1 MKWRKVMAFSLAAS
15 MIAGQAVSAAPAA
28 EAASESALQTQA
40 DSKSNTNASYTDP
53 WTKTAVP
60 NQAAKVTS
68 DVDKTKF
75 THKEWTGETYTDV
88 DGNQVKAADVYGI
101 NTEPASTFATTNVV
115 YDSVDKAIK
124 GAKDYDKAASKYVQ
138 FLTGKDQADW
148 SLVVLQNQA
157 LAQGDAYKNFYKT
170 DYKATTNDWKTN
182 LQLPCSWTRQGFDF
196 SIYTNVTMPWQSKY
210 DSNVSAPNAPAN
222 YNPVG
227 LYRKTFKVTD
237 DMKAANGRVYL
248 SFQGVESSYYVY
260 VNGKEVGYSEDSY
273 SPHSFDITDYLTTDG
288 SDNLLAVEVHKFCDG
303 TWMEDQDMYYDG
315 GIFRDVYLYSAPLV
329 HIQDYKVETDLDENY
344 ENATMKLNVTV
355 ANASKAAA
363 EGYKVDVRLYDQDGK
378 MFVNDMTMD
387 LDTVPAADGDT
398 DGSVSTA
405 GSKLVLSPELWS
417 AETPNLYTMVLSLY
431 DSKTGTYMGSVS
443 QQLGFREIEFTKSEV
458 DTNGNRITTD
468 SEYKPITINGK
479 QLLLKGTNRH
489 DTDPEYGKY
498 VPHETQEEDIKL
510 MKQYNLNALR
520 TSHYSN
526 DEYLYYLCDKYGI
539 YVMGETNLESHALMN
554 QGEKQVNFKNLAMDR
569 TVTAFNRLKNR
580 TAIVMWSTG
589 NENYYSSSASYA
601 NGMFYDLIWYF
612 KNNDSTRPIHSE
624 SSDGDNGTDMRSNM
638 YPSVDTL
645 YSRAAANMPYVLC
658 EYDHAM
664 GNAVGNLKEYWDA
677 IRSSDNMLGGF
688 IWDWVD
694 QSRILSLDNLPQS
707 YVVTEKKDGVV
718 GSASISS
725 VDENPD
731 SGALTGKSAN
741 GYALFESDKY
751 NEALSGSGK
760 SFTVE
765 VICKPASDGADKVL
779 IAKGDHQ
786 FALKTNSSK
795 QLEFFA
801 YYNNNWNSVTA
812 KKPDNWVGNWHQVV
826 ATYDKGAIKIYCDGV
841 LLGQGTGNTT
851 IASSSVALGV
861 GCSADNG
868 RTFDGEISIGRVYNR
883 ALSLEEIKA
892 QNSTTPAI
900 TEKSDDVL
908 LWADFAGLTVDEAS
922 KPYDYY
928 ADTDAH
934 TNLYSDEIKGNFYGY
949 GGDSGES
956 PNDNSFCV
964 NGLVSPDRDV
974 QPELYEVKYQYQS
987 VWFTAD
993 DSKLLGETIDVYNEN
1008 NFLNLNDFDVTWT
1021 LTEDGKAI
1029 GSGKLSAEDTNLAG
1043 RESGTI
1049 KVPYRASM
1057 PEEKKAG
1064 AEYYLNLSVQLK
1076 EDTEWA
1082 KAGHEVAYEQ
1092 FQIPAEVTKVEP
1104 TVNTNVTVDESAEDV
1119 IKVSG
1124 TDFSFEVE
1132 KATGTLKNYVYKG
1145 ETLLT
1150 SGPVPNYWRGILNND
1165 NGNYDGNWK
1174 NVNKNVTASDI
1185 AVGTND
1191 AGQKTIRVTL
1201 ASASQANL
1209 KQTMVYKVDG
1219 SGAVTVDATVDA
1231 TGTSLGRYIRIGTVM
1246 ELPEGYEN
1254 VEWYGN
1260 GPVEAMWDR
1269 EDFATVGRYSNT
1281 VSGMFY
1287 PYLDTQDTGTVTGV
1301 KWISVTNP
1309 SAKSAMA
1316 IAATDTVEASALHF
1330 TVDDL
1335 DQAQHPYELTKL
1347 DSTILTVNYRSQGTG
1362 NKSCGADTLSAY
1374 LLPNNKAYTY
1384 EYTMVPYTTKDS
1396 DPMDV
1401 TRAYRTVASVSEDD
1415 IIKAAAEEL
1424 NAKIDEID
1432 ELYVQ
1437 RASDATELQN
1447 MLVSYN
1453 ALAEEGKALVGELRY
1468 QKLQEAI
1475 ALAKKFAET
1484 EDAAVVVQDKSA
1496 NHYDMDISAAATA
1509 NIAEK
1514 DGEISLKGYADVTG
1528 ETADETFNSLI
1539 GGNKAFTIEAVFN
1552 PNNVGYNG
1560 ADYNMIASKGDSS
1573 AAFRVSEQ
1581 TVYFFIKNTNGSW
1594 KIVQVPLTSEEMN
1607 QWLHVAAVYDGNNIS
1622 VYVEGKEMVTT
1633 QNVGSVATTT
1643 YPLGIGYCPETRRL
1657 SSGYLKNI
1665 RVYSAALSKD
1675 DLDNGT
1681 YKADNEKTVL
1691 WYDFDEYK
1699 YNNIDMSATGVH
1711 VSTDALELKE
1721 AESAQV
1727 SAAIAPYYAKGE
1739 IVFTS
1744 EDETVATVDEK
1755 GNVTAVKA
1763 GETKIK
1769 VSVKDSDVYAEIS
1782 VKVNGEPVV
1791 EKPITGVSVKA
1802 DKSELKVGETAKLTA
1817 VITPEDTTDSK
1828 DLKYESSDKAVAE
1841 VSDAGVVTAKAAG
1854 KAVITV
1860 SSAARPDVKATVEI
1874 NVKAKDNE
1882 LETKEPD
1889 SETETKAPQTETKA
1903 PETEKPDVP
1912 KKVPAKGSVHKSA
1925 DGKLAFKVTKSDAK
1939 NGTVTVSKLLK
1950 KTVKTVT
1957 IPATVTIDGY
1967 TFKVTAVANNVFK
1980 NASRLKSV
1988 VIGANVKSIGKS
2000 SFYKCKKL
2008 ATITFKGIKAPGVG
2022 KNAFKSGKSKV
2033 TVKVPKKMKK
2043 SQLNKLKKALKKA
2056 GVKKASYKKTK

>member
-115 YDSVDKAIK
+115 YDSVEKAIK

-157 LAQGDAYKNFYKT
+157 LAQGDAYKDFYKT
-170 DYKATTNDWKTN
+170 DYKATTNDWKTK

-303 TWMEDQDMYYDG
+303 TWMEDQDMFYDG

-539 YVMGETNLESHALMN
+539 YVMGETNLESHALMD

-624 SSDGDNGTDMRSNM
+624 SSDGNNGTDMRSNM

-779 IAKGDHQ
+779 IAKGDYQ

-801 YYNNNWNSVTA
+801 YYNNNWKSVTA

-826 ATYDKGAIKIYCDGV
+826 ATYDKGAIKIYCDGE
-841 LLGQGTGNTT
+841 LIGSGNGNTT

-868 RTFDGEISIGRVYNR
+868 RTFDGEISMGRVYSR
-883 ALSLEEIKA
+883 ALSQEEINA

-908 LWADFAGLTVDEAS
+908 LWADFSGLTVDESS

-993 DSKLLGETIDVYNEN
+993 DSRLLGETIDVYNEN

-1021 LTEDGKAI
+1021 LTEDGKEI
-1029 GSGKLSAEDTNLAG
+1029 GSGKLSAEDTNIAG
-1043 RESGTI
+1043 RESGSI

-1104 TVNTNVTVDESAEDV
+1104 TINTNVTVDDSAEDV

-1209 KQTMVYKVDG
+1209 KQTMIYTVDG

-1362 NKSCGADTLSAY
+1362 NKSCGQDTLSAY

-1643 YPLGIGYCPETRRL
+1643 YPLGIGYCPETQRL

-1769 VSVKDSDVYAEIS
+1769 VSVKDSDVYTEIA
-1782 VKVNGEPVV
+1782 VKVNGKPVV

-1874 NVKAKDNE
+1874 NVKA
-1882 LETKEPD
+1882 
-1889 SETETKAPQTETKA
+1889 KA

>member
-624 SSDGDNGTDMRSNM
+624 SSDGNNGTDMRSNM

-2022 KNAFKSGKSKV
+2022 QNAFKSGKSKV

>member
-101 NTEPASTFATTNVV
+101 NTEQASTFATTNVV

-443 QQLGFREIEFTKSEV
+443 QQLGFREIEFTKSKV
-458 DTNGNRITTD
+458 DTNGNRTTTD

-498 VPHETQEEDIKL
+498 VPHETQKEDIKL

-554 QGEKQVNFKNLAMDR
+554 QGEKQANFKNLAMDR

-580 TAIVMWSTG
+580 TSIVMWSTG

-624 SSDGDNGTDMRSNM
+624 SSDGNNGTDMRSNM

-694 QSRILSLDNLPQS
+694 QSRMLSLDNLPKA
-707 YVVTEKKDGVV
+707 YVVTDKKDGVT

-725 VDENPD
+725 VNENPE
-731 SGALTGKSAN
+731 SGALTSKSAN

-765 VICKPASDGADKVL
+765 VICKPASDGSDKVL
-779 IAKGDHQ
+779 MAKGDHQ

-826 ATYDKGAIKIYCDGV
+826 ATYDKGAIKIYCDGELV
-841 LLGQGTGNTT
+841 GSGNGNTT

-868 RTFDGEISIGRVYNR
+868 RTFDGEISMGRVYSR

-892 QNSTTPAI
+892 QNGTTPAI

-908 LWADFAGLTVDEAS
+908 LWADFAGLTVDESS

-928 ADTDAH
+928 AEKDAH
-934 TNLYSDEIKGNFYGY
+934 ANLYSDEIKGNFYGY

-987 VWFTAD
+987 VWFSTD
-993 DSKLLGETIDVYNEN
+993 DSMLLGETIDVYNEN
-1008 NFLNLNDFDVTWT
+1008 NFLNLNDFDVKWT
-1021 LTEDGKAI
+1021 LTEDGKEI
-1029 GSGKLSAEDTNLAG
+1029 GSGKLSAEDTNIAG
-1043 RESGTI
+1043 RESGSI

-1104 TVNTNVTVDESAEDV
+1104 TINTNVTVDDSAEDV

-1185 AVGTND
+1185 AVETND

-1209 KQTMVYKVDG
+1209 KQTMVYTVDG

-1231 TGTSLGRYIRIGTVM
+1231 TGTGLGRYIRIGTVM

-1316 IAATDTVEASALHF
+1316 IAAADTVEASALHF

-1362 NKSCGADTLSAY
+1362 NKSCGQDTLSAY

-1384 EYTMVPYTTKDS
+1384 EYTMVPYTTNDS

-1415 IIKAAAEEL
+1415 IIQSAAKEL
-1424 NAKIDEID
+1424 SDKIDGILVTGSD
-1432 ELYVQ
+1432 TKEL
-1437 RASDATELQN
+1437 RK

-1453 ALAEEGKALVGELRY
+1453 ALTEEGKAIVGEIRY
-1468 QKLQEAI
+1468 RKLQEAI
-1475 ALAKKFAET
+1475 ALAQKLADT
-1484 EDAAVVVQDKSA
+1484 ENAAVVVKDQSA
-1496 NHYDMDISAAATA
+1496 NGYDMDISGVSTA
-1509 NIAEK
+1509 DLAEK
-1514 DGEISLKGYADVTG
+1514 DGEIALKGYADVTG

-1552 PNNVGYNG
+1552 PNNVGYSG
-1560 ADYNMIASKGDSS
+1560 ADYNMIASKGDGS

-1643 YPLGIGYCPETRRL
+1643 YLLGIGYCPETQRL

-1691 WYDFDEYK
+1691 WYDFDNYS
-1699 YNNIDMSATGVH
+1699 YNNIDTKATGVN

-1721 AESAQV
+1721 EEGAQV

-1739 IVFTS
+1739 LTFAS
-1744 EDETVATVDEK
+1744 EDETIATVDDK

-1769 VSVKDSDVYAEIS
+1769 VSVKDSDVYTEIA
-1782 VKVNGEPVV
+1782 VKVNGKPVV

>member
-539 YVMGETNLESHALMN
+539 YVMGETNLESHALMD

-624 SSDGDNGTDMRSNM
+624 SSDGNNGTDMRSNM

-765 VICKPASDGADKVL
+765 VICKPESDGADKVL
-779 IAKGDHQ
+779 IAKGDYQ

-826 ATYDKGAIKIYCDGV
+826 ATYDKGAIKIYCDGELV
-841 LLGQGTGNTT
+841 GSGNGNTT

-868 RTFDGEISIGRVYNR
+868 RTFDGEISMGRVYSR
-883 ALSLEEIKA
+883 ALSLEEINA

-908 LWADFAGLTVDEAS
+908 LWADFAGLTVDESS

-928 ADTDAH
+928 AEKDAH
-934 TNLYSDEIKGNFYGY
+934 ANLYSDEIKGNFYGY

-987 VWFTAD
+987 VWFSTD
-993 DSKLLGETIDVYNEN
+993 DSMLLGETIDVYNEN
-1008 NFLNLNDFDVTWT
+1008 NFLNLNDFDVKWT
-1021 LTEDGKAI
+1021 LTEDGKEI
-1029 GSGKLSAEDTNLAG
+1029 GSGKLSAEDTNIAG
-1043 RESGTI
+1043 RESGSI

-1104 TVNTNVTVDESAEDV
+1104 TINTNVTVDDSAEDV

-1362 NKSCGADTLSAY
+1362 NKSCGQDTLSAY

-1384 EYTMVPYTTKDS
+1384 EYTMVPYTTNDS

-1401 TRAYRTVASVSEDD
+1401 TRAYRTVASVAEDD
-1415 IIKAAAEEL
+1415 IIQSAAKEL
-1424 NAKIDEID
+1424 SDKIDGI
-1432 ELYVQ
+1432 LVTG
-1437 RASDATELQN
+1437 SDTKELQK

-1453 ALAEEGKALVGELRY
+1453 ALTEEGKAIVGEIRY
-1468 QKLQEAI
+1468 RKLQEAI
-1475 ALAKKFAET
+1475 ALAQKLADTK
-1484 EDAAVVVQDKSA
+1484 DAAVVVKDQSA
-1496 NHYDMDISAAATA
+1496 NGYDMDISGVSTA
-1509 NIAEK
+1509 DLAEK
-1514 DGEISLKGYADVTG
+1514 DGEIALKGYADVTG

-1560 ADYNMIASKGDSS
+1560 SDYNMIASKGDSS

-1594 KIVQVPLTSEEMN
+1594 KFVQVPLTSEEMN

-1633 QNVGSVATTT
+1633 QNVGSVAATT
-1643 YPLGIGYCPETRRL
+1643 YPLGIGYCPETQRL

-1691 WYDFDEYK
+1691 WYDFDNYS
-1699 YNNIDMSATGVH
+1699 YNNIDTKATGVN

-1721 AESAQV
+1721 AEGAQV

-1860 SSAARPDVKATVEI
+1860 SSAARSDVKATVEI

-1882 LETKEPD
+1882 LETKEP
-1889 SETETKAPQTETKA
+1889 ETETKAPQTETKA

>member
-329 HIQDYKVETDLDENY
+329 HIQDYKVETDFDENY

-539 YVMGETNLESHALMN
+539 YVMGETNLESHALMD

-580 TAIVMWSTG
+580 TSIVMWSTG

-624 SSDGDNGTDMRSNM
+624 SSDGNNGTDMRSNM

-765 VICKPASDGADKVL
+765 VICKPESDGADKVL
-779 IAKGDHQ
+779 IAKGDYQ

-826 ATYDKGAIKIYCDGV
+826 ATYDKGAIKIYCDGELV
-841 LLGQGTGNTT
+841 GSGNGNTT

-868 RTFDGEISIGRVYNR
+868 RTFDGEISMGRVYSR
-883 ALSLEEIKA
+883 ALSLEEINA

-908 LWADFAGLTVDEAS
+908 LWADFAGLTVDESS

-928 ADTDAH
+928 AEKDAH
-934 TNLYSDEIKGNFYGY
+934 ANLYSDEIKGNFYGY

-987 VWFTAD
+987 VWFSTD
-993 DSKLLGETIDVYNEN
+993 DSMLLGETIDVYNEN
-1008 NFLNLNDFDVTWT
+1008 NFLNLNDFDVKWT
-1021 LTEDGKAI
+1021 LTEDGKEI
-1029 GSGKLSAEDTNLAG
+1029 GSGKLSAEDTNIAG
-1043 RESGTI
+1043 RESGSI

-1104 TVNTNVTVDESAEDV
+1104 TINTNVTVDDSAEDV

-1362 NKSCGADTLSAY
+1362 NKSCGQDTLSAY

-1384 EYTMVPYTTKDS
+1384 EYTMVPYTTNDS

-1643 YPLGIGYCPETRRL
+1643 YPLGIGYCPETQRL

-1860 SSAARPDVKATVEI
+1860 SSAARSDVKATVEI

-1882 LETKEPD
+1882 LETKEP
-1889 SETETKAPQTETKA
+1889 ETETKAPQTETKA

>member
-60 NQAAKVTS
+60 NQTAKVTS

-138 FLTGKDQADW
+138 FLTGKDQEDW

-539 YVMGETNLESHALMN
+539 YVMGETNLESHALMD

-580 TAIVMWSTG
+580 TSIVMWSTG

-624 SSDGDNGTDMRSNM
+624 SSDGNNGTDMRSNM

-765 VICKPASDGADKVL
+765 VICKPESDGADKVL
-779 IAKGDHQ
+779 IAKGDYQ

-826 ATYDKGAIKIYCDGV
+826 ATYDKGAIKIYCDGELV
-841 LLGQGTGNTT
+841 GSGNGNTT

-868 RTFDGEISIGRVYNR
+868 RTFDGEISMGRVYSR
-883 ALSLEEIKA
+883 ALSLEEINA

-908 LWADFAGLTVDEAS
+908 LWADFAGLTVDESS

-928 ADTDAH
+928 AEKDAH
-934 TNLYSDEIKGNFYGY
+934 ANLYSDEIKGNFYGY

-987 VWFTAD
+987 VWFSTD
-993 DSKLLGETIDVYNEN
+993 DSMLLGETIDVYNEN
-1008 NFLNLNDFDVTWT
+1008 NFLNLNDFDVKWT
-1021 LTEDGKAI
+1021 LTEDGKEI
-1029 GSGKLSAEDTNLAG
+1029 GSGKLSAEDTNIAG
-1043 RESGTI
+1043 RESGSI

-1104 TVNTNVTVDESAEDV
+1104 TINTNVTVDDSAEDV

-1362 NKSCGADTLSAY
+1362 NKSCGQDTLSAY

-1384 EYTMVPYTTKDS
+1384 EYTMVPYTTNDS

-1401 TRAYRTVASVSEDD
+1401 TRAYRTVASVAEDD
-1415 IIKAAAEEL
+1415 IIQSAAKEL
-1424 NAKIDEID
+1424 SDKIDGI
-1432 ELYVQ
+1432 LVTG
-1437 RASDATELQN
+1437 SDTKELQK

-1453 ALAEEGKALVGELRY
+1453 ALTEEGKAIVGEIRY
-1468 QKLQEAI
+1468 RKLQEAI
-1475 ALAKKFAET
+1475 ALAQKLADTK
-1484 EDAAVVVQDKSA
+1484 DAAVVVKDQSA
-1496 NHYDMDISAAATA
+1496 NGYDMDISGVSTA
-1509 NIAEK
+1509 DLAEK
-1514 DGEISLKGYADVTG
+1514 DGEIALKGYADVTG

-1560 ADYNMIASKGDSS
+1560 SDYNMIASKGDSS

-1594 KIVQVPLTSEEMN
+1594 KFVQVPLTSEEMN

-1633 QNVGSVATTT
+1633 QNVGSVAATT
-1643 YPLGIGYCPETRRL
+1643 YPLGIGYCPETQRL

-1691 WYDFDEYK
+1691 WYDFDNYS
-1699 YNNIDMSATGVH
+1699 YNNIDTKATGVN

-1721 AESAQV
+1721 AEGAQV

-1860 SSAARPDVKATVEI
+1860 SSAARSDVKATVEI

-1882 LETKEPD
+1882 LETKEP
-1889 SETETKAPQTETKA
+1889 ETETKAPQTETKA

>member
-101 NTEPASTFATTNVV
+101 NTEQASTFATTNVV
-115 YDSVDKAIK
+115 YDSVEKAIK

-157 LAQGDAYKNFYKT
+157 LAQGDAYKDFYKT

-355 ANASKAAA
+355 ANASKATA

-580 TAIVMWSTG
+580 TSIVMWSTG

-624 SSDGDNGTDMRSNM
+624 SSDGNNGTDMRSNM

-725 VDENPD
+725 VNENPD

-765 VICKPASDGADKVL
+765 VICKPASDGVDKVL

-826 ATYDKGAIKIYCDGV
+826 ATYDKGAIKIYCDGE
-841 LLGQGTGNTT
+841 LIGSGNGNTT

-868 RTFDGEISIGRVYNR
+868 RTFDGEISMGRVYSR

-908 LWADFAGLTVDEAS
+908 LWADFAGLTVDESS

-928 ADTDAH
+928 AEKDAH
-934 TNLYSDEIKGNFYGY
+934 ANLYSNEIKGNFYGY

-993 DSKLLGETIDVYNEN
+993 DSRLLGETIDVYNEN

-1021 LTEDGKAI
+1021 LTEDGKEI
-1029 GSGKLSAEDTNLAG
+1029 GSGKLSAEDTNIAG
-1043 RESGTI
+1043 RESGSI

-1104 TVNTNVTVDESAEDV
+1104 TINTNVTVDDSAEDV

-1124 TDFSFEVE
+1124 TDFGFEVE

-1362 NKSCGADTLSAY
+1362 NKSCGQDTLSAY

-1384 EYTMVPYTTKDS
+1384 EYTMVPYTTNDS

-1415 IIKAAAEEL
+1415 IIQSAAKEL
-1424 NAKIDEID
+1424 SDKIDGILVTGSD
-1432 ELYVQ
+1432 TKEL
-1437 RASDATELQN
+1437 RK

-1453 ALAEEGKALVGELRY
+1453 ALTEEGKAIVGEIRY
-1468 QKLQEAI
+1468 RKLQEAI
-1475 ALAKKFAET
+1475 ALAQKLADT
-1484 EDAAVVVQDKSA
+1484 ENAAVVVKDQSA
-1496 NHYDMDISAAATA
+1496 NGYDMDISGVSTA
-1509 NIAEK
+1509 DLAEK
-1514 DGEISLKGYADVTG
+1514 DGEIALKGYADVTG

-1552 PNNVGYNG
+1552 PNNVGYSG
-1560 ADYNMIASKGDSS
+1560 ADYNMIASKGDGS

-1594 KIVQVPLTSEEMN
+1594 KTVQVPLTSEEMN

-1643 YPLGIGYCPETRRL
+1643 YPLGIGYCPETQRL

>member
-115 YDSVDKAIK
+115 YDSVEKAIK

-227 LYRKTFKVTD
+227 LYRKSFKVTD

-624 SSDGDNGTDMRSNM
+624 SSDGNNGTDMRSNM

-779 IAKGDHQ
+779 IAKGDYQ

-826 ATYDKGAIKIYCDGV
+826 ATYDKGAIKIYCDGELV
-841 LLGQGTGNTT
+841 GSGNGNTT

-868 RTFDGEISIGRVYNR
+868 RTFDGEISMGRVYSR
-883 ALSLEEIKA
+883 ALSLEEINA

-908 LWADFAGLTVDEAS
+908 LWADFSGLTVDESS

-993 DSKLLGETIDVYNEN
+993 DSRLLGETIDVYNEN
-1008 NFLNLNDFDVTWT
+1008 NFLNLNDFDVKWT
-1021 LTEDGKAI
+1021 LTEDGKEI
-1029 GSGKLSAEDTNLAG
+1029 GSGKLSAEDTNIAG
-1043 RESGTI
+1043 RESGSI

-1643 YPLGIGYCPETRRL
+1643 YPLGIGYCPETQRL

-1882 LETKEPD
+1882 LETKEPE

>member
-624 SSDGDNGTDMRSNM
+624 SSDGNNGTDMRSNM

-826 ATYDKGAIKIYCDGV
+826 ATYDKGAIKIYCDGELV
-841 LLGQGTGNTT
+841 GSGNGNTT

-868 RTFDGEISIGRVYNR
+868 RTFDGEISMGRVYSR

-908 LWADFAGLTVDEAS
+908 LWADFSGLTVDESS

-928 ADTDAH
+928 AEKDAH
-934 TNLYSDEIKGNFYGY
+934 ANLYSDEIKGSFYGY

-993 DSKLLGETIDVYNEN
+993 DSRLLGETIDVYNEN
-1008 NFLNLNDFDVTWT
+1008 NFLNLNDFDVKWT
-1021 LTEDGKAI
+1021 LTEDGKEI
-1029 GSGKLSAEDTNLAG
+1029 GSGKLSAEDTNIAG
-1043 RESGTI
+1043 RESGSI

-1362 NKSCGADTLSAY
+1362 NKSCGQDTLSAY

-1643 YPLGIGYCPETRRL
+1643 YPLGIGYCPETQRL

-1860 SSAARPDVKATVEI
+1860 SSATRPDVKATVEI

>member
-210 DSNVSAPNAPAN
+210 DSNVSVPNAPAN

-624 SSDGDNGTDMRSNM
+624 SSDGNNGTDMRSNM

-801 YYNNNWNSVTA
+801 YYNNNWKSVTA

-826 ATYDKGAIKIYCDGV
+826 ATYDKGAIKIYCDGE
-841 LLGQGTGNTT
+841 LIGSGNGNTT

-868 RTFDGEISIGRVYNR
+868 RTFDGEISMGRVYSR
-883 ALSLEEIKA
+883 ALSQEEINA

-908 LWADFAGLTVDEAS
+908 LWADFSGLTVDESS

-993 DSKLLGETIDVYNEN
+993 DSRLLGETIDVYNEN

-1021 LTEDGKAI
+1021 LTEDGKEI
-1029 GSGKLSAEDTNLAG
+1029 GSGKLSAEDTNIAG
-1043 RESGTI
+1043 RESGSI

-1104 TVNTNVTVDESAEDV
+1104 TINTNVTVDDSAEDV

-1209 KQTMVYKVDG
+1209 KQTMIYTVDG

-1362 NKSCGADTLSAY
+1362 NKSCGQDTLSAY

-1643 YPLGIGYCPETRRL
+1643 YPLGIGYCPETQRL

-1769 VSVKDSDVYAEIS
+1769 VSVKDSDVYTEIA
-1782 VKVNGEPVV
+1782 VKVNGKPVV

-1874 NVKAKDNE
+1874 NVKA
-1882 LETKEPD
+1882 
-1889 SETETKAPQTETKA
+1889 KA

>member
-344 ENATMKLNVTV
+344 ENATMNLNVTV

-398 DGSVSTA
+398 DGSVSAA

-443 QQLGFREIEFTKSEV
+443 QQLGFREIEFTKSKV
-458 DTNGNRITTD
+458 DTNGNRTTTD

-554 QGEKQVNFKNLAMDR
+554 QGEKQANFKNLAMDR

-580 TAIVMWSTG
+580 TSIVMWSTG

-624 SSDGDNGTDMRSNM
+624 SSDGNNGTDMRSNM

-694 QSRILSLDNLPQS
+694 QSRMLSLDNLPQS

-779 IAKGDHQ
+779 IAKGDYQ

-801 YYNNNWNSVTA
+801 YYNNNWKSVTA

-826 ATYDKGAIKIYCDGV
+826 ATYDKGAIKIYCDGE
-841 LLGQGTGNTT
+841 LIGSGNGNTT

-868 RTFDGEISIGRVYNR
+868 RTFDGEISMGRVYSR
-883 ALSLEEIKA
+883 ALSQEEINA

-908 LWADFAGLTVDEAS
+908 LWADFSGLTVDESS

-993 DSKLLGETIDVYNEN
+993 DSRLLGETIDVYNEN

-1021 LTEDGKAI
+1021 LTEDGKEI
-1029 GSGKLSAEDTNLAG
+1029 GSGKLSAEDTNIAG
-1043 RESGTI
+1043 RESGSI

-1104 TVNTNVTVDESAEDV
+1104 TINTNVTVDDSAEDV

-1209 KQTMVYKVDG
+1209 KQTMIYTVDG

-1362 NKSCGADTLSAY
+1362 NKSCGQDTLSAY

-1643 YPLGIGYCPETRRL
+1643 YPLGIGYCPETQRL

-1769 VSVKDSDVYAEIS
+1769 VSVKDSDVYTEIA
-1782 VKVNGEPVV
+1782 VKVNGKPVV

-1874 NVKAKDNE
+1874 NVKA
-1882 LETKEPD
+1882 
-1889 SETETKAPQTETKA
+1889 KA

>member
-227 LYRKTFKVTD
+227 LYRKSFKVTD

-344 ENATMKLNVTV
+344 ENATMNLKVTV

-398 DGSVSTA
+398 DGSVSAA

-612 KNNDSTRPIHSE
+612 KNNDSTRPVHSE
-624 SSDGDNGTDMRSNM
+624 SSDGNNGTDMRSNM

-645 YSRAAANMPYVLC
+645 YSRASANMPYVLC

-718 GSASISS
+718 GSASINS
-725 VDENPD
+725 VNENPD
-731 SGALTGKSAN
+731 SAALTSKSAN
-741 GYALFESDKY
+741 GYALFDSDKY

-765 VICKPASDGADKVL
+765 VICKPASDGSDKVL
-779 IAKGDHQ
+779 MAKGDYQ
-786 FALKTNSSK
+786 FALKTNSDK
-795 QLEFFA
+795 NLEFFA
-801 YYNNNWNSVTA
+801 YYNNSWNSVTA
-812 KKPDNWVGNWHQVV
+812 VKPADWVGKWHQVV
-826 ATYDKGAIKIYCDGV
+826 ATYDKGAIKIYCDGE
-841 LLGQGTGNTT
+841 LIGSGNGNTT

-868 RTFDGEISIGRVYNR
+868 RTFDGEISMGRVYSR
-883 ALSLEEIKA
+883 ALSLEEINA

-908 LWADFAGLTVDEAS
+908 LWADFSGLTVDESS

-993 DSKLLGETIDVYNEN
+993 DSRLLGETIDVYNEN

-1021 LTEDGKAI
+1021 LTEDGKEI
-1029 GSGKLSAEDTNLAG
+1029 GSGKLSAEDTNIAG
-1043 RESGTI
+1043 RESGSI

-1104 TVNTNVTVDESAEDV
+1104 TINTNVTVDDSAEDV

-1124 TDFSFEVE
+1124 TDFGFEVE

-1209 KQTMVYKVDG
+1209 KQTMVYTVDG

-1362 NKSCGADTLSAY
+1362 NKSCGQDTLSAY

-1384 EYTMVPYTTKDS
+1384 EYTMVPYTTNDS

-1475 ALAKKFAET
+1475 ALAKKFADT
-1484 EDAAVVVQDKSA
+1484 ENAAVVVQDKSA

-1633 QNVGSVATTT
+1633 QNVGSVAATT
-1643 YPLGIGYCPETRRL
+1643 YPLGIGYCPETQRL

-1854 KAVITV
+1854 KATITV
-1860 SSAARPDVKATVEI
+1860 SSVARPDVKATVEI
-1874 NVKAKDNE
+1874 TVKAKDNE
-1882 LETKEPD
+1882 LETKEPE

>member
-539 YVMGETNLESHALMN
+539 YVMGETNLESHALMD

-580 TAIVMWSTG
+580 TSIVMWSTG

-624 SSDGDNGTDMRSNM
+624 SSDGNNGTDMRSNM

-765 VICKPASDGADKVL
+765 VICKPESDGADKVL
-779 IAKGDHQ
+779 IAKGDYQ

-826 ATYDKGAIKIYCDGV
+826 ATYDKGAIKIYCDGELV
-841 LLGQGTGNTT
+841 GSGNGNTT

-868 RTFDGEISIGRVYNR
+868 RTFDGEISMGRVYSR
-883 ALSLEEIKA
+883 ALSLEEINA

-908 LWADFAGLTVDEAS
+908 LWADFAGLTVDESS

-928 ADTDAH
+928 AEKDAH
-934 TNLYSDEIKGNFYGY
+934 ANLYSDEIKGNFYGY

-956 PNDNSFCV
+956 PDDNSFCV

-987 VWFTAD
+987 VWFSTD
-993 DSKLLGETIDVYNEN
+993 DSMLLGETIDVYNEN
-1008 NFLNLNDFDVTWT
+1008 NFLNLNDFDVKWT
-1021 LTEDGKAI
+1021 LTEDGKEI
-1029 GSGKLSAEDTNLAG
+1029 GSGKLSAEDTNIAG
-1043 RESGTI
+1043 RESGSI

-1104 TVNTNVTVDESAEDV
+1104 TINTNVTVDDSAEDV

-1219 SGAVTVDATVDA
+1219 SGAVTVDTTVDA

-1362 NKSCGADTLSAY
+1362 NKSCGQDTLSAY

-1384 EYTMVPYTTKDS
+1384 EYTMVPYTTNDS

-1401 TRAYRTVASVSEDD
+1401 TRAYRTVASVAEDD
-1415 IIKAAAEEL
+1415 IIQSAAKEL
-1424 NAKIDEID
+1424 SDKIDGI
-1432 ELYVQ
+1432 LVTG
-1437 RASDATELQN
+1437 SDTKELQK

-1453 ALAEEGKALVGELRY
+1453 ALTEEGKAIVGEIRY
-1468 QKLQEAI
+1468 RKLQEAI
-1475 ALAKKFAET
+1475 ALAQKLADTK
-1484 EDAAVVVQDKSA
+1484 DAAVVVKDQSA
-1496 NHYDMDISAAATA
+1496 NGYDMDISGVSTA
-1509 NIAEK
+1509 DLAEN
-1514 DGEISLKGYADVTG
+1514 DGEIALKGYADVTG

-1560 ADYNMIASKGDSS
+1560 SDYNMIASKGDSS

-1594 KIVQVPLTSEEMN
+1594 KFVQVPLTSEEMN

-1633 QNVGSVATTT
+1633 QNVGSVAATT
-1643 YPLGIGYCPETRRL
+1643 YPLGIGYCPETQRL

-1691 WYDFDEYK
+1691 WYDFDNYS
-1699 YNNIDMSATGVH
+1699 YNNIDTKATGVN

-1721 AESAQV
+1721 AEGAQV

-1860 SSAARPDVKATVEI
+1860 SSAARSDVKATVEI

-1882 LETKEPD
+1882 LETKEP
-1889 SETETKAPQTETKA
+1889 ETETKAPQTETKA

>member
-101 NTEPASTFATTNVV
+101 NTEQASTFATTNVV
-115 YDSVDKAIK
+115 YDSVEKAIK

-157 LAQGDAYKNFYKT
+157 LAQGDAYKDFYKT

-182 LQLPCSWTRQGFDF
+182 LQLPCSWTRQRFDF

-344 ENATMKLNVTV
+344 ENAEMDLNVTV
-355 ANASKAAA
+355 SNASTAAA
-363 EGYKVDVRLYDQDGK
+363 EGYKVDVRLYDQDGNV
-378 MFVNDMTMD
+378 FVNDMTMD
-387 LDTVPAADGDT
+387 LGTVPAADGDT
-398 DGSVSTA
+398 DGTVSVS

-458 DTNGNRITTD
+458 DTNGNRTTTD

-554 QGEKQVNFKNLAMDR
+554 QGEKQANFKNLAMDR

-580 TAIVMWSTG
+580 TSIVMWSTG

-624 SSDGDNGTDMRSNM
+624 SSDGNNGTDMRSNM

-694 QSRILSLDNLPQS
+694 QSRMLSLDNLPKA
-707 YVVTEKKDGVV
+707 YVVTDKKDGVT

-725 VDENPD
+725 VNENPE
-731 SGALTGKSAN
+731 SGALTSKSAN

-765 VICKPASDGADKVL
+765 VICKPASDGSDKVL
-779 IAKGDHQ
+779 MAKGDHQ
-786 FALKTNSSK
+786 FALKTNSNK

-801 YYNNNWNSVTA
+801 YYNNSWNSVTA
-812 KKPDNWVGNWHQVV
+812 AKPADWVGKWHQVV

-841 LLGQGTGNTT
+841 LLGEGNGNTS
-851 IASSSVALGV
+851 IASGSVALGV

-868 RTFDGEISIGRVYNR
+868 RTFDGEISMGRVYSR

-892 QNSTTPAI
+892 QNGTTPAI

-908 LWADFAGLTVDEAS
+908 LWADFAGLTVDESS

-928 ADTDAH
+928 AEKDAH
-934 TNLYSDEIKGNFYGY
+934 ANLYSDEIKGNFYGY

-987 VWFTAD
+987 VWFSTD
-993 DSKLLGETIDVYNEN
+993 DSRLLGESIDVYNEN

-1021 LTEDGKAI
+1021 LTEDGKEI
-1029 GSGKLSAEDTNLAG
+1029 GSGKLSAEDTNIAG
-1043 RESGTI
+1043 RESGSI

-1104 TVNTNVTVDESAEDV
+1104 TINTNVTVDDSAEDV

-1124 TDFSFEVE
+1124 TDFGFEVE

-1209 KQTMVYKVDG
+1209 KQTMVYTVDG

-1362 NKSCGADTLSAY
+1362 NKSCGQDTLSAY

-1384 EYTMVPYTTKDS
+1384 EYTMVPYTTNDS

-1643 YPLGIGYCPETRRL
+1643 YPLGIGYCPETQRL

-1721 AESAQV
+1721 EEGAQV

-1739 IVFTS
+1739 LIFAS
-1744 EDETVATVDEK
+1744 EDETIATVDDK

-1769 VSVKDSDVYAEIS
+1769 VSVKDSDVYTEIA
-1782 VKVNGEPVV
+1782 VKVNGKPVV

-1882 LETKEPD
+1882 PETKEPE

>member
-101 NTEPASTFATTNVV
+101 NTEQASTFATTNVV
-115 YDSVDKAIK
+115 YDSVEKAIK

-138 FLTGKDQADW
+138 FLTGKDQEDW

-157 LAQGDAYKNFYKT
+157 LAQGDAYKDFYKT

-624 SSDGDNGTDMRSNM
+624 SSDGNNGTDMRSNM

-779 IAKGDHQ
+779 IAKGDYQ

-826 ATYDKGAIKIYCDGV
+826 ATYDKGAIKIYCDGELV
-841 LLGQGTGNTT
+841 GSGNGNTT

-868 RTFDGEISIGRVYNR
+868 RTFDGEISMGRVYSR
-883 ALSLEEIKA
+883 ALSLEEINA

-908 LWADFAGLTVDEAS
+908 LWADFAGLTVDESS

-928 ADTDAH
+928 AEKDAH
-934 TNLYSDEIKGNFYGY
+934 ANLYSDEIKGNFYGY

-987 VWFTAD
+987 VWFSTD
-993 DSKLLGETIDVYNEN
+993 DSMLLGETIDVYNEN
-1008 NFLNLNDFDVTWT
+1008 NFLNLNDFDVKWT
-1021 LTEDGKAI
+1021 LTEDGKEI
-1029 GSGKLSAEDTNLAG
+1029 GSGKLSAEDTNIAG
-1043 RESGTI
+1043 RESGSI

-1104 TVNTNVTVDESAEDV
+1104 TINTNVTVDDSAEDV

-1362 NKSCGADTLSAY
+1362 NKSCGQDTLSAY

-1384 EYTMVPYTTKDS
+1384 EYTMVPYTTNDS

-1401 TRAYRTVASVSEDD
+1401 TRAYRTVASVAEDD
-1415 IIKAAAEEL
+1415 IIQSAAKEL
-1424 NAKIDEID
+1424 SDKIDGI
-1432 ELYVQ
+1432 LVTG
-1437 RASDATELQN
+1437 SDTKELQK

-1453 ALAEEGKALVGELRY
+1453 ALTEEGKAIVGEIRY
-1468 QKLQEAI
+1468 RKLQEAI
-1475 ALAKKFAET
+1475 ALAQKLADTK
-1484 EDAAVVVQDKSA
+1484 DAAVVVKDQSA
-1496 NHYDMDISAAATA
+1496 NGYDMDISGVSTA
-1509 NIAEK
+1509 DLAEK
-1514 DGEISLKGYADVTG
+1514 DGEIALKGYADVTG

-1560 ADYNMIASKGDSS
+1560 SDYNMIASKGDSS

-1594 KIVQVPLTSEEMN
+1594 KFVQVPLTSEEMN

-1633 QNVGSVATTT
+1633 QNVGSVAATT
-1643 YPLGIGYCPETRRL
+1643 YPLGIGYCPETQRL

-1691 WYDFDEYK
+1691 WYDFDNYS
-1699 YNNIDMSATGVH
+1699 YNNIDTKATGVN

-1721 AESAQV
+1721 AEGAQV

-1860 SSAARPDVKATVEI
+1860 SSAARSDVKATVEI

-1882 LETKEPD
+1882 LETKEP
-1889 SETETKAPQTETKA
+1889 ETETKAPQTETKA

>member
-405 GSKLVLSPELWS
+405 SSKLVLSPELWS

-539 YVMGETNLESHALMN
+539 YVMGETNLESHALMD

-624 SSDGDNGTDMRSNM
+624 SSDGNNGTDMRSNM

-707 YVVTEKKDGVV
+707 YIVTEKKDGVV
-718 GSASISS
+718 GSASINS
-725 VDENPD
+725 VNENPD
-731 SGALTGKSAN
+731 SEALTSKSAN

-779 IAKGDHQ
+779 MAKGDQQ

-801 YYNNNWNSVTA
+801 YYNGSWNSVTA

-883 ALSLEEIKA
+883 ALSLEEINA

-908 LWADFAGLTVDEAS
+908 LWADFSGLTVDESS

-928 ADTDAH
+928 AEKDAH
-934 TNLYSDEIKGNFYGY
+934 TNLYSDKIKGSFYGY

-993 DSKLLGETIDVYNEN
+993 DSRLLGETIDVYNEN
-1008 NFLNLNDFDVTWT
+1008 NFLNLNDFDVKWT
-1021 LTEDGKAI
+1021 LTEDGKEI

-1269 EDFATVGRYSNT
+1269 EDFATVGRYTNT

-1594 KIVQVPLTSEEMN
+1594 KTVQVPLTSEEMN

-1744 EDETVATVDEK
+1744 EDETVATVDDK

-1769 VSVKDSDVYAEIS
+1769 VSVKDSDVYTEIA
-1782 VKVNGEPVV
+1782 VKVNGKPVV

>member
-1 MKWRKVMAFSLAAS
+1 M
-15 MIAGQAVSAAPAA
+15 
-28 EAASESALQTQA
+28 
-40 DSKSNTNASYTDP
+40 
-53 WTKTAVP
+53 
-60 NQAAKVTS
+60 
-68 DVDKTKF
+68 DKTKF

-88 DGNQVKAADVYGI
+88 DGNQAKAADVYGI

-115 YDSVDKAIK
+115 YDSVEKAIK

-227 LYRKTFKVTD
+227 LYRKSFKVTD

-273 SPHSFDITDYLTTDG
+273 SPHSFDITDYLATDG

-344 ENATMKLNVTV
+344 ENATMNLNVTV

-398 DGSVSTA
+398 DGSVSAA

-458 DTNGNRITTD
+458 DTNGNCTTTD

-489 DTDPEYGKY
+489 DTDPKYGKY

-580 TAIVMWSTG
+580 TSIVMWSTG

-624 SSDGDNGTDMRSNM
+624 SSDGNNGTDMRSNM

-725 VDENPD
+725 VNENPD

-765 VICKPASDGADKVL
+765 VICKPESDGAEKVL

-826 ATYDKGAIKIYCDGV
+826 ATYDKGAIKIYCDGE
-841 LLGQGTGNTT
+841 LIGSGNGNTT

-868 RTFDGEISIGRVYNR
+868 RTFDGEISMGRVYSR
-883 ALSLEEIKA
+883 ALSQEEINA

-908 LWADFAGLTVDEAS
+908 LWADFSGLTVDESS

-934 TNLYSDEIKGNFYGY
+934 TNLYSDEIKGSFYGY

-993 DSKLLGETIDVYNEN
+993 DSRLLGETIDVYNEN

-1021 LTEDGKAI
+1021 LTEDGKKI
-1029 GSGKLSAEDTNLAG
+1029 GSGKLSAEDTNIAG
-1043 RESGTI
+1043 RESGSI

-1104 TVNTNVTVDESAEDV
+1104 TINKNVTVDDSAEDV

-1124 TDFSFEVE
+1124 TDFGFEVE

-1209 KQTMVYKVDG
+1209 KQTMVYTVDG

-1362 NKSCGADTLSAY
+1362 NKSCGQDTLSAY

-1384 EYTMVPYTTKDS
+1384 EYTMVPYTTNDS

-1415 IIKAAAEEL
+1415 IIQSAAKEL
-1424 NAKIDEID
+1424 SDKIDGILVTGSD
-1432 ELYVQ
+1432 TKEL
-1437 RASDATELQN
+1437 RK

-1453 ALAEEGKALVGELRY
+1453 ALTEEGKAIVGEIRY
-1468 QKLQEAI
+1468 RKLQEAI
-1475 ALAKKFAET
+1475 ALAQKLADT
-1484 EDAAVVVQDKSA
+1484 ENAAVVVKDQSA
-1496 NHYDMDISAAATA
+1496 NGYDMDISGVSTA
-1509 NIAEK
+1509 DLAEK
-1514 DGEISLKGYADVTG
+1514 DGEIALKGYADVTG

-1552 PNNVGYNG
+1552 PNNVGYSG

-1643 YPLGIGYCPETRRL
+1643 YPLGIGYCPETQRL

-1882 LETKEPD
+1882 PETKEPE

>member
-15 MIAGQAVSAAPAA
+15 MIAGQAVSAAPVA

-115 YDSVDKAIK
+115 YDSVEKAIK

-157 LAQGDAYKNFYKT
+157 LAQGDAYKDFYKT

-344 ENATMKLNVTV
+344 ENATMNLKVTV

-398 DGSVSTA
+398 DGSVSAA

-443 QQLGFREIEFTKSEV
+443 QQLGFREIEFTKSKV
-458 DTNGNRITTD
+458 DTNGNRTTTD

-554 QGEKQVNFKNLAMDR
+554 QGEKQANFKNLAMDR

-580 TAIVMWSTG
+580 TSIVMWSTG
-589 NENYYSSSASYA
+589 NENHYSSSASYA

-612 KNNDSTRPIHSE
+612 KNNDSTRPVHSE
-624 SSDGDNGTDMRSNM
+624 SSDGNNGTDMRSNM

-645 YSRAAANMPYVLC
+645 YSRASANMPYVLC

-718 GSASISS
+718 GSASINS
-725 VDENPD
+725 VNENPD
-731 SGALTGKSAN
+731 SAALTSKSAN
-741 GYALFESDKY
+741 GYALFDSDKY

-765 VICKPASDGADKVL
+765 VICKPASDGSDKVL
-779 IAKGDHQ
+779 MAKGDYQ
-786 FALKTNSSK
+786 FALKTNSDK
-795 QLEFFA
+795 NLEFFA
-801 YYNNNWNSVTA
+801 YYNNSWNSVTA
-812 KKPDNWVGNWHQVV
+812 VKPADWVGKWHQVV
-826 ATYDKGAIKIYCDGV
+826 ATYDKGAIKIYCDGE
-841 LLGQGTGNTT
+841 LIGSGNGNTT

-883 ALSLEEIKA
+883 ALSLEEINA

-908 LWADFAGLTVDEAS
+908 LWADFSGLTVDESS

-993 DSKLLGETIDVYNEN
+993 DSRLLGETIDVYNEN

-1021 LTEDGKAI
+1021 LTEDGKEI
-1029 GSGKLSAEDTNLAG
+1029 GSGKLSAEDTNIAG
-1043 RESGTI
+1043 RESGSI

-1104 TVNTNVTVDESAEDV
+1104 TINTNVTVDDSAEDV

-1209 KQTMVYKVDG
+1209 KQTMVYTVDG

-1643 YPLGIGYCPETRRL
+1643 YPLGIGYCPETQRL

-1854 KAVITV
+1854 KATITV
-1860 SSAARPDVKATVEI
+1860 SSVARPDVKATVEI
-1874 NVKAKDNE
+1874 TVKAKDNE
-1882 LETKEPD
+1882 LETKEPE

-1980 NASRLKSV
+1980 NASRLKSI

>member
-624 SSDGDNGTDMRSNM
+624 SSDGNNGTDMRSNM

-1049 KVPYRASM
+1049 KVSYRASM

>member
-479 QLLLKGTNRH
+479 QIMLKGTNRH

-539 YVMGETNLESHALMN
+539 YVMGETNLESHALMD

-580 TAIVMWSTG
+580 TSIVMWSTG

-624 SSDGDNGTDMRSNM
+624 SSDGNNGTDMRSNM

-765 VICKPASDGADKVL
+765 VICKPESDGADKVL
-779 IAKGDHQ
+779 IAKGDYQ

-826 ATYDKGAIKIYCDGV
+826 ATYDKGAIKIYCDGELV
-841 LLGQGTGNTT
+841 GSGNGNTT

-868 RTFDGEISIGRVYNR
+868 RTFDGEISMGRVYSR
-883 ALSLEEIKA
+883 ALSLEEINA

-908 LWADFAGLTVDEAS
+908 LWADFAGLTVDESS

-928 ADTDAH
+928 AEKDAH
-934 TNLYSDEIKGNFYGY
+934 ANLYSDEIKGNFYGY

-987 VWFTAD
+987 VWFSTD
-993 DSKLLGETIDVYNEN
+993 DSMLLGETIDVYNEN
-1008 NFLNLNDFDVTWT
+1008 NFLNLNDFDVKWT
-1021 LTEDGKAI
+1021 LTEDGKEI
-1029 GSGKLSAEDTNLAG
+1029 GSGKLSAEDTNIAG
-1043 RESGTI
+1043 RESGSI

-1104 TVNTNVTVDESAEDV
+1104 TINTNVTVDDSAEDV

-1362 NKSCGADTLSAY
+1362 NKSCGQDTLSAY

-1384 EYTMVPYTTKDS
+1384 EYTMVPYTTNDS

-1401 TRAYRTVASVSEDD
+1401 TRAYRTVASVAEDD
-1415 IIKAAAEEL
+1415 IIQSAAKEL
-1424 NAKIDEID
+1424 SDKIDGI
-1432 ELYVQ
+1432 LVTG
-1437 RASDATELQN
+1437 SDTKELQK

-1453 ALAEEGKALVGELRY
+1453 ALTEEGKAIVGEIRY
-1468 QKLQEAI
+1468 RKLQEAI
-1475 ALAKKFAET
+1475 ALAQKLADTK
-1484 EDAAVVVQDKSA
+1484 DAAVVVKDQSA
-1496 NHYDMDISAAATA
+1496 NGYDMDISGVSTA
-1509 NIAEK
+1509 DLAEK
-1514 DGEISLKGYADVTG
+1514 DGEIALKGYADVTG

-1560 ADYNMIASKGDSS
+1560 SDYNMIASKGDSS

-1594 KIVQVPLTSEEMN
+1594 KFVQVPLTSEEMN

-1633 QNVGSVATTT
+1633 QNVGSVAATT
-1643 YPLGIGYCPETRRL
+1643 YPLGIGYCPETQRL

-1691 WYDFDEYK
+1691 WYDFDNYS
-1699 YNNIDMSATGVH
+1699 YNNIDTKATGVN

-1721 AESAQV
+1721 AEGAQV

-1860 SSAARPDVKATVEI
+1860 SSAARSDVKATVEI

-1882 LETKEPD
+1882 LETKEP
-1889 SETETKAPQTETKA
+1889 ETETKAPQTETKA